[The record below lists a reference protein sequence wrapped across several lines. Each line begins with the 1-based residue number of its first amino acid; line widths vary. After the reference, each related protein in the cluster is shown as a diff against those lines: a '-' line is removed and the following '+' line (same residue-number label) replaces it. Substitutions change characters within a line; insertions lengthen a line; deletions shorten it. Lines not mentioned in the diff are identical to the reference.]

1 VVVIAEARHLCMAMR
16 GVQKQH
22 SSTTT
27 RATRGAYHEILFDAD
42 QRHPVAVRG

>member
-1 VVVIAEARHLCMAMR
+1 MR

-27 RATRGAYHEILFDAD
+27 RATRGAYHELLPDVE
-42 QRHPVAVRG
+42 QRHAVADRG